1 VDVEENMRKTL
12 VALGL
17 AAGLGLIGCQSA
29 NAFPIDAGAIGQSAA
44 VTSAVQKTQYAERR
58 GRHYITKCYR
68 DFVIGSYRCHSY
80 RYW

>member
-1 VDVEENMRKTL
+1 MRKTL
-12 VALGL
+12 AALSL
-17 AAGLGLIGCQSA
+17 AAGLGLLCCQSA
-29 NAFPIDAGAIGQSAA
+29 NAVPIDAAAIAQSATA
-44 VTSAVQKTQYAERR
+44 ASAVQKTQYAERR